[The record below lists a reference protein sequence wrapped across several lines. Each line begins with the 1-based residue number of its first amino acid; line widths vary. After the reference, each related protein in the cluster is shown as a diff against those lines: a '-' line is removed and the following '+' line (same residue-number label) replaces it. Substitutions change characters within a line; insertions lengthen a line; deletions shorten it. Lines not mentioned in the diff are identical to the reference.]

1 MIASMKPKL
10 FYVLVILFLI
20 LLILPISI
28 FVLTFYSQLISNNVD
43 DWSAFAGYLN
53 GTTGV
58 IISLFTLIV
67 TIIIAIEISKI
78 ESRRIKKNR
87 KFEKQKLLRE
97 FREKEYK
104 DIRNN
109 LQSIYT
115 ALMSSDPIE
124 VNIIIHQVI
133 IKYRYFLTSTYHLFP
148 FLEEQLFQD
157 LKVTLDKFSRLLE
170 KSQAEV
176 DENKMNLLTE
186 YVEKVD
192 NFNLRVQTFLLE
204 N

>member
-1 MIASMKPKL
+1 MKPKL
-10 FYVLVILFLI
+10 LYVLVILFLI
-20 LLILPISI
+20 LLILPILF
-28 FVLTFYSQLISNNVD
+28 FVLTFYSQLISNNVE

-67 TIIIAIEISKI
+67 TIIIAVEISKI
-78 ESRRIKKNR
+78 ESSRIKKNR

-97 FREKEYK
+97 FREQEYK

-124 VNIIIHQVI
+124 VNIIIHQVV
-133 IKYRYFLTSTYHLFP
+133 IKYRYFLDTIP
-148 FLEEQLFQD
+148 
-157 LKVTLDKFSRLLE
+157 
-170 KSQAEV
+170 KSV
-176 DENKMNLLTE
+176 
-186 YVEKVD
+186 
-192 NFNLRVQTFLLE
+192 
-204 N
+204 